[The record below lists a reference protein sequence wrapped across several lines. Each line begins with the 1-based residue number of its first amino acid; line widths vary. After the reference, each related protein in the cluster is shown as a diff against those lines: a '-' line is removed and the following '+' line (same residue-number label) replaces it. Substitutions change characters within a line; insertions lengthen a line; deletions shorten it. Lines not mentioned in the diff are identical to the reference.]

1 MREKIKNLLEIIKGL
16 LADNYK
22 VLSFIIVFY
31 FSFAFI
37 WQILFKEFPFSHY
50 GSSGFIVFHWLILV
64 YSIWSIVKL
73 FKEDSKSSWILFF
86 IFLGL
91 FYNPIKR
98 MNLWHDE
105 IQGVIFVSSWL
116 LILIYN
122 RELVKSICKFLAR
135 FFVAL
140 FDKFII
146 LCYKVAQFFMG
157 DETKN

>member
-1 MREKIKNLLEIIKGL
+1 MRGKIKNLLEIIKGL

-31 FSFAFI
+31 FSLALI
-37 WQILFKEFPFSHY
+37 WQILFKEFPFSRY
-50 GSSGFIVFHWLILV
+50 ENSGVIVFQWLILV
-64 YSIWSIVKL
+64 YSIWSVVKL

-91 FYNPIKR
+91 FYNPIKQ
-98 MNLWHDE
+98 MDLWHDE
-105 IQGVIFVSSWL
+105 IYGVIFVVSWL